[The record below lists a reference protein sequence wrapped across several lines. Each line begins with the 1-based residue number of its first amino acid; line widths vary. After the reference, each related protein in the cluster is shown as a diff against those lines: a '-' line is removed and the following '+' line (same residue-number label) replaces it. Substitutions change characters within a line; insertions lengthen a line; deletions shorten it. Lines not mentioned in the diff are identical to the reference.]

1 MRRAVRVIAAG
12 EWPENAA
19 VGQVSLV
26 FDDRHRRRLRLLDD
40 AGRPFLLDLDVPAR
54 LRDGDGLALEDG
66 GYIRVCA
73 AAEAVADV
81 APGDAAAAA
90 RLAWHIGN
98 RHAALQVLP
107 DGALRIR
114 DDPVLVGMLEGLGA
128 VVVRHHAPFA
138 PEPGAYEAHPAGHAR
153 RTLPVDDTHR

>member
-54 LRDGDGLALEDG
+54 LRDGDGLALEEG
-66 GYIRVCA
+66 GYIRVVA
-73 AAEAVADV
+73 APEAVADIV
-81 APGDAAAAA
+81 PADAVAAA

-98 RHAALQVLP
+98 RHAALQVLA
-107 DGALRIR
+107 DGSLRIR
-114 DDPVLVGMLEGLGA
+114 DDPVLTAMVEGLGA
-128 VVVRHHAPFA
+128 QPVRKMAPFA
-138 PEPGAYEAHPAGHAR
+138 PEAGAYAIADPSDARSSPGH
-153 RTLPVDDTHR
+153 DHR